1 MLKAIKRTNLY
12 RVYRTTCVTVVT
24 FVLHCA
30 WFFLDKTTNL
40 IIAWFMSASDNESFG
55 FCILVVQFNL
65 IVPITAL
72 PLLFLTLRLICRIV
86 IVIGR

>member
-1 MLKAIKRTNLY
+1 
-12 RVYRTTCVTVVT
+12 
-24 FVLHCA
+24 
-30 WFFLDKTTNL
+30 
-40 IIAWFMSASDNESFG
+40 MSASDNESFG